1 MHSFS
6 AADTAIKQDLLLLC
20 IPFLRLVTIRSPK
33 AIQLIQCVWE
43 GTPPPLEVGL
53 LYAWPTLM

>member
-1 MHSFS
+1 MHSF
-6 AADTAIKQDLLLLC
+6 ATADTAIMLELLLLLC

-33 AIQLIQCVWE
+33 AIQLNQCVWE
-43 GTPPPLEVGL
+43 GTPPLELSL